1 MEKLYLSFKS
11 ISSRGTNKD
20 KKRNSGRIQIF
31 LFRQFAALH
40 IFTSPALYQQV
51 VLLNMI
57 KKIGI
62 FKISCYVNH
71 RKIIDKVHDCSWHTT
86 SHPLFFWLFSSTFP
100 GFNFFV
106 LFFGISSAVNT
117 NESCSILERM
127 VLVSW
132 DYFVT
137 K

>member
-1 MEKLYLSFKS
+1 MECEKNIFLWKNY
-11 ISSRGTNKD
+11 ISVLRTFLLEVKIKTSNE
-20 KKRNSGRIQIF
+20 IQGGYKYFRIF

-100 GFNFFV
+100 GFNFFCS
-106 LFFGISSAVNT
+106 LFWNFI
-117 NESCSILERM
+117 RRQH
-127 VLVSW
+127 
-132 DYFVT
+132 